1 MAGESVQNGK
11 FFFLFFS
18 PPPLSREGSTP
29 PWRCGAGFTSKGVA
43 LRTPCVPRASPPQS
57 QPQRSGGGEAPELR
71 RDFFS
76 GSLSGWSVPGSE
88 EEDLFFR
95 RDRGTELRFVTDGP
109 RASLCP
115 ASPSLL
121 R

>member
-43 LRTPCVPRASPPQS
+43 LRTPCVPRASPP
-57 QPQRSGGGEAPELR
+57 PKVNPRGAGGGKPPSFE
-71 RDFFS
+71 
-76 GSLSGWSVPGSE
+76 GT
-88 EEDLFFR
+88 FFR
-95 RDRGTELRFVTDGP
+95 GLYRVGP
-109 RASLCP
+109 FPGARKKTSSFGVIGEPSSAS
-115 ASPSLL
+115 
-121 R
+121 